1 MISNF
6 KYRQYLI
13 NNNEEYLKKNSF
25 YCLNEKEIHLK
36 NNNVYINFSDL
47 KKDYFNYLKKML
59 INPISIIFEKQ

>member
-1 MISNF
+1 KN
-6 KYRQYLI
+6 
-13 NNNEEYLKKNSF
+13 NSF
-25 YCLNEKEIHLK
+25 YCLNKKEINLK